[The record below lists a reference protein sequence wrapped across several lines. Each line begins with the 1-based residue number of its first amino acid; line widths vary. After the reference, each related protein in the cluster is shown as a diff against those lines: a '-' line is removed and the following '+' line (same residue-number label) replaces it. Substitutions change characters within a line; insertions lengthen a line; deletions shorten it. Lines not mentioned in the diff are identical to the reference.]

1 MAGDWDYRAIAA
13 GFVGALVVLAVVL
26 WVVGVGEIVDQ
37 LARVDLRFAVV
48 LPLFALGW
56 LFCWGLALRSV
67 LGTLGIPLSVPKAFL
82 VFLSA
87 TFVNNVTPFGQAG
100 GEPFTALL
108 IARVSES
115 EYETGLAAIAS
126 VDAVNFVP
134 SIAIAFVAV
143 SYYAVTVAVT
153 DRLVDVAL
161 VMAGLTLVVAVAAVL
176 AWRYRYGLES
186 RAVRVVAPVVRRVG
200 HVVPRVS
207 PPKPRAVRRRIENFF
222 ATIERVAQDRRS
234 MATTLAF
241 STAGWLMLV
250 TCLWLSFFA
259 LGLRDPDL
267 LAAAMLGVPLGALA
281 SVTPLPGGLGG
292 IEAVLLM
299 VLPTVTGVGAATV
312 GAVVLVH
319 RVASYW
325 IPMLVGGGATAA
337 LGTAQRR

>member
-1 MAGDWDYRAIAA
+1 MAGDLDLRAVAA
-13 GFVGALVVLAVVL
+13 GFVGALAVLAVVL
-26 WVVGVGEIVDQ
+26 WVVGIGEILDQ
-37 LARVDLRFAVV
+37 LARVDLRFAAV

-67 LGTLGIPLSVPKAFL
+67 LGTLGISLSVTKAFL

-134 SIAIAFVAV
+134 SIGLAFVAV
-143 SYYAVTVAVT
+143 TYYAVTVAVT
-153 DRLVDVAL
+153 DRLLD
-161 VMAGLTLVVAVAAVL
+161 VAAVMLTLTVVVAGTAAL
-176 AWRYRYGLES
+176 AWRYRYGLED
-186 RAVRVVAPVVRRVG
+186 RVVRVASPIVRRAG
-200 HVVPRVS
+200 QLAPRVS
-207 PPKPRAVRRRIENFF
+207 PPKPKTIRRRIENFF
-222 ATIERVAQDRRS
+222 ATIERVAADRRS
-234 MATTLAF
+234 MAITLGF

-259 LGLRDPDL
+259 LGLRDPNL

-292 IEAVLLM
+292 IEAVLVM
-299 VLPTVTGVGAATV
+299 VLPTITGVGVATV

-337 LGTAQRR
+337 LSTAQRG